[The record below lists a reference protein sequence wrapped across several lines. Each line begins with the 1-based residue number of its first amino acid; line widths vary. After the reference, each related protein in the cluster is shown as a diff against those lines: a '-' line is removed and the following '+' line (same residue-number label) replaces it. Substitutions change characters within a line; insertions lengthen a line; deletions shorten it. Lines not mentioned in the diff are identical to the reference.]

1 MKTSEFLTA
10 VLEAAREYTRQG
22 FFVVPIPRDQNH
34 PTIRRWQKMRLRLK
48 DVKKSFS
55 GAWGVGL
62 LLKPSKLTDIDLDC
76 PEAVAAAKVL
86 LPRTGMVHGR
96 RGNPSSHYF
105 YLVTPAPKNKSFF
118 DPRQRPS
125 GERAVLVEI
134 RANGQT
140 VAPPSLHSKT
150 GESIRWESQDEPADV
165 EGDNLYRAAAK
176 VASAALVAH
185 YWPENSRHFA
195 AMALAGMLARAGW
208 SEKATKKFVLA
219 VVTAAHDEEVKSR
232 LQDVASTYRRLG
244 EGQQVTGTPTL
255 ADLIGVDIVEK
266 VREWLELKR
275 ESSPHHTDLGNAR
288 RLVAAY
294 GKNLRFCHEAG
305 KWLAWNGEI
314 WATDNSGI
322 IDRLA
327 KDTVRTIYLEAG
339 GNANSAD
346 RGSLAKHALR
356 SEAEARLRAMI
367 DLAKTEPG
375 VPVNASQLD
384 ADQWLLNC
392 RNGTLDLR
400 TGELLPHHPESLCT
414 KEVPVVFDRY
424 AKCPTWLAFL
434 LRVMADNRGL
444 VQFLQR
450 TLGYALTGSTREQV
464 LFFLYGTGA
473 NGKSTFIETCR
484 KLLGNYA
491 QQADFDTFV
500 IKKSDGPR
508 NDLAR
513 LVGTRF
519 VAAVEAAQGRQLA
532 ENVIKQVTG
541 GDTITARF
549 LYHEHFEYSPQFKLF
564 LVANHKPR
572 VVGTDEA
579 IWRRIRL
586 VPFTVTIP
594 TEERDKQLL
603 EKLQGELPG
612 ILAWAVRGCLK
623 WQADGLGEPVQVSEA
638 TEAYRREMDVMAD
651 FIEEHCVLGER
662 ETADA
667 GLLYKLF
674 QEWSEKNGEEILT
687 QKSLGAQLSERG
699 FEPSKKRGHR
709 CWVGLRLRRENDD
722 D

>member
-1 MKTSEFLTA
+1 M
-10 VLEAAREYTRQG
+10 
-22 FFVVPIPRDQNH
+22 
-34 PTIRRWQKMRLRLK
+34 
-48 DVKKSFS
+48 
-55 GAWGVGL
+55 
-62 LLKPSKLTDIDLDC
+62 
-76 PEAVAAAKVL
+76 
-86 LPRTGMVHGR
+86 
-96 RGNPSSHYF
+96 
-105 YLVTPAPKNKSFF
+105 
-118 DPRQRPS
+118 
-125 GERAVLVEI
+125 LVEV

-140 VAPPSLHSKT
+140 VAPPSRHLRTNEPLK
-150 GESIRWESQDEPADV
+150 WESPGEPADV
-165 EGDNLYRAAAK
+165 DRGKLYRAAAK

-185 YWPENSRHFA
+185 YWPKGSRHFA
-195 AMALAGMLARAGW
+195 ALALAGMLSRAGW
-208 SEKATKKFVLA
+208 TEKATKKFVLA
-219 VVTAAHDEEVKSR
+219 VATAAHDEEVQSR
-232 LQDVASTYRRLG
+232 LQDVVSTYRRLR
-244 EGQQVTGTPTL
+244 EKQHVTGAPTL
-255 ADLIGVDIVEK
+255 ADLIGSDIVDK
-266 VREWLELKR
+266 VREWLKLKCEDE
-275 ESSPHHTDLGNAR
+275 ESSPHRTDLGNAR

-294 GKNLRFCHEAG
+294 GKNLRFCHESG

-322 IDRLA
+322 VDRFA
-327 KDTVRTIYLEAG
+327 KETVRKTYLEAG
-339 GNANSAD
+339 AAANDGD
-346 RGSLAKHALR
+346 RGSLAKHALK
-356 SEAEARLRAMI
+356 SEAEARLRAMVN
-367 DLAKTEPG
+367 LAKTEPDI
-375 VPVNASQLD
+375 PVTPSQVD
-384 ADQWLLNC
+384 ADLWLLNC
-392 RNGTLDLR
+392 RNGTVDLR
-400 TGELLPHHPESLCT
+400 TGKLLPHRPENLCT
-414 KEVPVVFDRY
+414 KQVPVIFDRH
-424 AKCPTWLAFL
+424 AKCPKWIAFL
-434 LRVMADNRGL
+434 RRVMADNRTL

-450 TLGYALTGSTREQV
+450 ALGYALTGSTREEV
-464 LFFLYGTGA
+464 LFFFYGTGA

-484 KLLGNYA
+484 KLLGDYA
-491 QQADFDTFV
+491 VQADFDAFV
-500 IKKSDGPR
+500 TKKNEGPR

-513 LVGTRF
+513 LVGARF

-549 LYHEHFEYSPQFKLF
+549 LYHEYFEFSPQFKLF

-594 TEERDKQLL
+594 REQRDKQLL
-603 EKLQGELPG
+603 GRLQSELPG

-623 WQADGLGEPVQVSEA
+623 WQCDGLGEPEPVSTA

-687 QKSLGAQLSERG
+687 QKSLGAQLRERG